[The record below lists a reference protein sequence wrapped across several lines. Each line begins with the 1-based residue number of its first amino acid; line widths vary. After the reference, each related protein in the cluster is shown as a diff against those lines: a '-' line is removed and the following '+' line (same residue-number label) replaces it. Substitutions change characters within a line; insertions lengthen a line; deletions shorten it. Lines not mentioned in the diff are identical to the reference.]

1 MERQHRYPVS
11 WRFTIHIGMLKFQK
25 SLVAK
30 HTLKLCLI
38 SISQIDETADPLFMQ
53 QTYEYPSERTLGD
66 ADQRDPL
73 IFQLSPREVE

>member
-1 MERQHRYPVS
+1 
-11 WRFTIHIGMLKFQK
+11 MLKFQK

-38 SISQIDETADPLFMQ
+38 SISQIDETANPLFMQ

-66 ADQRDPL
+66 AD
-73 IFQLSPREVE
+73 